1 MLDKVKDTL
10 LERMGTL
17 MGSERGINL
26 LANSSFQTAL
36 ARALNLRA
44 DLREHWDRQIQM
56 IAQNLN
62 LVSKRDVADY
72 KRQIRDLEN
81 MVATLQHQLKQESM
95 RADKAQRELAQSKK
109 TAGTSAKAAPATAKK
124 TGKAA
129 AAKKKE
135 QRKSLLGVD
144 EIVIK
149 GGRNAESDAEAA
161 AAAAKRRA
169 ASRGKARQY
178 PHHAKHNH
186 RRIAVLDSLGKNIGL
201 TMTIS
206 NDLAKHGTL
215 HGHGGGYSSDEEDD
229 AAARRKRAEE
239 ALRAAQAEEMG

>member
-129 AAKKKE
+129 AAKKTTKKASKKASKKAATKKTASKKTATKKAGSTK
-135 QRKSLLGVD
+135 KSAT
-144 EIVIK
+144 K
-149 GGRNAESDAEAA
+149 K
-161 AAAAKRRA
+161 AAAK
-169 ASRGKARQY
+169 K
-178 PHHAKHNH
+178 K
-186 RRIAVLDSLGKNIGL
+186 
-201 TMTIS
+201 
-206 NDLAKHGTL
+206 
-215 HGHGGGYSSDEEDD
+215 
-229 AAARRKRAEE
+229 
-239 ALRAAQAEEMG
+239 